1 MLIKLD
7 DHQIIDMTDQDPTML
22 LNFFKALAHESRLRL
37 LAFVSEREHSV
48 QELAA
53 RMALK
58 EPTISH
64 HLAMLRQVGLVS
76 LRQDGTTHWYA
87 LEPKTLSRLARSLL
101 APGQLAALTD
111 IKPQLSNDEKILRN
125 YLTPDG
131 RLKDFPASLKKRR
144 VILVWLV
151 RQFEEGRE
159 YTETEV
165 NTLIERRH
173 HDRETFRREL
183 IGHKMMARKNGIYW
197 RLPEAGWVL

>member
-1 MLIKLD
+1 
-7 DHQIIDMTDQDPTML
+7 MTEIAAMTPHEPTLL

-53 RMALK
+53 RTSLK
-58 EPTISH
+58 EPTVSH
-64 HLAMLRQVGLVS
+64 HLAMLREVGLVS

-87 LEPKTLSRLARSLL
+87 LEPKTLTRLARSLL
-101 APGQLAALTD
+101 APSQIASLAGLG
-111 IKPQLSNDEKILRN
+111 PQPSNDEKILRN
-125 YLTPDG
+125 YLTAEG

-151 RQFEEGRE
+151 RQFEEGRQ
-159 YTETEV
+159 YTEAEV
-165 NTLIERRH
+165 NALIEQRH

-183 IGHKMMARKNGIYW
+183 IAFKMMARKNGIYW
-197 RLPEAGWVL
+197 RLPENGWVA